1 MTNEIYSIT
10 DFNEFLLEVRKI
22 VKEEI
27 SDNKNQKISEKK
39 SPFIKIQEVCKL
51 LQVTKPTI
59 YDWVNKDYF
68 KKYKINSRTYFN
80 KEEIFDFLKSQK

>member
-1 MTNEIYSIT
+1 MTQLYAIKDLTDLSKEI
-10 DFNEFLLEVRKI
+10 RKI